1 MELYVHYLVI
11 FTSIFILFTVPSECL
26 YDQKLL
32 LRSLSKQFRDIY
44 EDLND
49 HHINVPNE
57 RKEKI
62 DDDNN
67 KYIILV
73 QEKEDHDDTDY
84 EEEIIEY
91 EYPYYEDSDDGNKYM
106 KILIPY
112 PTYGPRL
119 LQYQKSYKRQR
130 YRMKPFAEPYRPTND
145 QKMKYN
151 RHKQFRNH
159 PSNTR
164 FSNDITRHLTNPDFY
179 DDRGTYN
186 SNLKCKTT
194 VKSVGDYGNMDKSP
208 KEYTEL
214 TPAKSIY
221 TSTQDILQETYF
233 HEKQNYYHPY
243 VISPSTYRQVESL
256 GNEYIP
262 DKDIPSPTLP
272 SKNRK
277 SLDRSSNEYALRR
290 ERNNLAVRR
299 SRERSKF
306 DSKNCVVEN
315 WI

>member
-112 PTYGPRL
+112 PTNGPTL
-119 LQYQKSYKRQR
+119 LKYQKSYERQR
-130 YRMKPFAEPYRPTND
+130 HRMKPFAEPYRPTND

-186 SNLKCKTT
+186 SNLK
-194 VKSVGDYGNMDKSP
+194 
-208 KEYTEL
+208 
-214 TPAKSIY
+214 
-221 TSTQDILQETYF
+221 
-233 HEKQNYYHPY
+233 
-243 VISPSTYRQVESL
+243 
-256 GNEYIP
+256 
-262 DKDIPSPTLP
+262 
-272 SKNRK
+272 
-277 SLDRSSNEYALRR
+277 
-290 ERNNLAVRR
+290 
-299 SRERSKF
+299 
-306 DSKNCVVEN
+306 
-315 WI
+315 W